1 MILNVLENVYSE
13 LSKTHK
19 AIADYV
25 LENYVDVAFMTITKL
40 GMCTGSSAA
49 TITRFV
55 KELGYSSYAAFQD
68 ELVALAKTE
77 LAPIKEYQ
85 SYVTEKPKHNVLYD
99 QIEDA
104 KFALSAMYSE
114 ELNKQL
120 HAASQTLN
128 KAQRIFILGSRSS
141 LSIAYYCYFSL
152 KRVKENVYLVENK
165 NDDISIN
172 LQYIN
177 NKDVLLA
184 ISYPKYTQFSV
195 NIVDYFA
202 ERGCKIVS
210 MTDRY
215 TSPIAKYAT
224 NLMIVKNRL
233 KIYFVT
239 TFTVINA
246 LLIMMGQL
254 DPKANI
260 ATFEEENAITTRLG
274 VYVRERKDKKK

>member
-1 MILNVLENVYSE
+1 MILTLLEKEYSE
-13 LSKTHK
+13 LSKNHK
-19 AIADYV
+19 VIADYV
-25 LENYVDVAFMTITKL
+25 LENYVDVAFMTITEL
-40 GMCTGSSAA
+40 GENTQTSAA

-55 KELGYSSYAAFQD
+55 KELGYKSYSDFQS

-104 KFALSAMYSE
+104 KFALNSMYSE

-120 HAASQTLN
+120 IAAGQTLN
-128 KAQRIFILGSRSS
+128 KAKRVFILGSRSS
-141 LSIAYYCYFSL
+141 FANAYYFYFSL

-165 NDDISIN
+165 NDDVSIN
-172 LQYIN
+172 MQYIT
-177 NKDVLLA
+177 NKDVLLV

-195 NIVDYFA
+195 DIVDYFA

-210 MTDRY
+210 LTDRY
-215 TSPIAKYAT
+215 TSPVAKAAT
-224 NLMIVKNRL
+224 NLLVVKNRL
-233 KIYFVT
+233 KIYCVT

-246 LLIMMGQL
+246 LLIIMGQL

-260 ATFEEENAITTRLG
+260 ATFQEENAITSRLG
-274 VYVRERKDKKK
+274 VYVQEHKKK

>member
-1 MILNVLENVYSE
+1 MILTLLEKEYSE
-13 LSKTHK
+13 LSKNHK
-19 AIADYV
+19 VIADYV
-25 LENYVDVAFMTITKL
+25 LENYVDVAFMTITEL
-40 GMCTGSSAA
+40 GENTQTSAA

-55 KELGYSSYAAFQD
+55 KELGYKSYSDFQS

-104 KFALSAMYSE
+104 KFALNSMYSE

-120 HAASQTLN
+120 IAAGQTLN
-128 KAQRIFILGSRSS
+128 KAKRVFILGSRSS
-141 LSIAYYCYFSL
+141 FVNAYYFYFSL

-165 NDDISIN
+165 NDDVSIN
-172 LQYIN
+172 MQYIT
-177 NKDVLLA
+177 NKDVLLV

-195 NIVDYFA
+195 DIVDYFA

-210 MTDRY
+210 LTDRY
-215 TSPIAKYAT
+215 TSPVAKVAT
-224 NLMIVKNRL
+224 NLLVVKNRL
-233 KIYFVT
+233 KIYCVT

-246 LLIMMGQL
+246 LLIIMGQL

-260 ATFEEENAITTRLG
+260 ATFQEENAITSRLG
-274 VYVRERKDKKK
+274 VYVQEHKKK

>member
-1 MILNVLENVYSE
+1 MILTLLEKEYSE
-13 LSKTHK
+13 LSKNHK
-19 AIADYV
+19 VIADYV
-25 LENYVDVAFMTITKL
+25 LENYVDVAFMTITEL
-40 GMCTGSSAA
+40 GENTQTSAA

-55 KELGYSSYAAFQD
+55 KELGYKSYSDFQS
-68 ELVALAKTE
+68 ELIALAKTE

-104 KFALSAMYSE
+104 KFALNSMYSE

-120 HAASQTLN
+120 IAAGQTLN
-128 KAQRIFILGSRSS
+128 KAKRVFILGSRSS
-141 LSIAYYCYFSL
+141 FANAYYFYFSL

-165 NDDISIN
+165 NDDVSIN
-172 LQYIN
+172 MQYIT
-177 NKDVLLA
+177 NKDVLLV

-195 NIVDYFA
+195 DIVDYFA

-210 MTDRY
+210 LTDRY
-215 TSPIAKYAT
+215 TSPVAKAAT
-224 NLMIVKNRL
+224 NLLVVKNRL
-233 KIYFVT
+233 KIYCVT

-246 LLIMMGQL
+246 LLIIMGQL

-260 ATFEEENAITTRLG
+260 ATFQEENAITSRLG
-274 VYVRERKDKKK
+274 VYVQEHKKK